1 MTEQIVLTV
10 SPFHLHSEYVLSS
23 PQHMYTDIYSLD
35 SIIIAIVNL
44 QLHSAS
50 NVDYSGVDVEE
61 KKQNMQRVLSFKM
74 GCASII
80 GERQSPR

>member
-1 MTEQIVLTV
+1 
-10 SPFHLHSEYVLSS
+10 
-23 PQHMYTDIYSLD
+23 MYTDIYSLD

-61 KKQNMQRVLSFKM
+61 KKKNMQRGVNFKM
-74 GCASII
+74 GCVSII